1 MEGKEV
7 VVLCPPPRKEEKI
20 EEYRIC
26 EEILHDKCIKEGIT
40 VIKWGE
46 LIYKSGLG
54 KDVIYYDKVHFSNE
68 GRDLIWN
75 EICGILKQKG
85 VIMKKK
91 IPFLG
96 FLMSAKTSAWHV
108 VQKIIRKQNANIN
121 LEFASDV
128 ASRMITVSTC
138 VKHTSL
144 YVPYV
149 VDMHIRQQNVR
160 IEREK
165 IDKIRV

>member
-91 IPFLG
+91 NTNPWIFNVSKNKCLACG
-96 FLMSAKTSAWHV
+96 SEDHKKTKCKYKFGICERCGIKDDHNEYMCKTHFTICAICGRYAHTAAKCPY
-108 VQKIIRKQNANIN
+108 RKRKN
-121 LEFASDV
+121 
-128 ASRMITVSTC
+128 
-138 VKHTSL
+138 
-144 YVPYV
+144 
-149 VDMHIRQQNVR
+149 
-160 IEREK
+160 
-165 IDKIRV
+165 